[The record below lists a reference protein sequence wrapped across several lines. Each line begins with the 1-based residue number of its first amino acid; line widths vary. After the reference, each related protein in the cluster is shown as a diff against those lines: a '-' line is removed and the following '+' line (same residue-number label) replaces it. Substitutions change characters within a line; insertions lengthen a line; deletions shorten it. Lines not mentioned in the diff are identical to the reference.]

1 MRFPNYP
8 NASYQPSTDLVNG
21 YLTFLGENE
30 PDHRGELDKYGRRH
44 LRSVAVRIGRGCL
57 IAVNNNAKAAQRL
70 FRRAMRD
77 SEPAIK
83 PVRRSSHVGR
93 AAVHLH
99 LIADLLDQHQ
109 DLHSTTKL
117 RQEMHAQAMEDVRHL
132 HERLKSS
139 AKPGE
144 GDIREKS
151 KLGNVRGELAQK
163 VALALVTRYNHPYI
177 MAAPSLL
184 HHDNGTTKANNY
196 DMLVVESMPGQEKAN
211 AYKVQVKTA
220 CAGLCC
226 DRPERRIPQQQYN
239 EDIIVVSA
247 CCDLQ
252 RGDDRK
258 TDLVDFRAAHLLT
271 REYEGTATT
280 EEIHELDA
288 FSDSLILSIT
298 MEDERR
304 MGTLPLYS

>member
-1 MRFPNYP
+1 
-8 NASYQPSTDLVNG
+8 
-21 YLTFLGENE
+21 
-30 PDHRGELDKYGRRH
+30 
-44 LRSVAVRIGRGCL
+44 
-57 IAVNNNAKAAQRL
+57 
-70 FRRAMRD
+70 MRD

-83 PVRRSSHVGR
+83 PVRRASPIGR

-109 DLHSTTKL
+109 DLHASTKL

-132 HERLKSS
+132 HTRLKSTP
-139 AKPGE
+139 KPSDADKQE
-144 GDIREKS
+144 QSRI
-151 KLGNVRGELAQK
+151 GNIRGELAQK
-163 VALALVTRYNHPYI
+163 VALALITRYNHPYL

-184 HHDNGTTKANNY
+184 HHDNGTTKTSNY
-196 DMLVVESMPGQEKAN
+196 DMLVVESMPQQEKPN

-226 DRPERRIPQQQYN
+226 DRPERRIPQQNYN
-239 EDIIVVSA
+239 QDIIVVSA

-252 RGDDRK
+252 RGDDRN

-271 REYEGTATT
+271 REYEGTASDD
-280 EEIHELDA
+280 EIHELDA

-304 MGTLPLYS
+304 MGVFGIS